1 MIGLPYFPIIGASGN
16 ESMFV
21 VKSTKRIG
29 MIAYRV
35 NENQRVLSEPNLD
48 FERLKSFPVST
59 TINLFIKSQAKYC
72 PHREPDFFFPRYLG

>member
-16 ESMFV
+16 ESMLV
-21 VKSTKRIG
+21 VKSTKRIGMG

-48 FERLKSFPVST
+48 FEKG
-59 TINLFIKSQAKYC
+59 
-72 PHREPDFFFPRYLG
+72 FFPS

>member
-16 ESMFV
+16 ESMLV

-35 NENQRVLSEPNLD
+35 NENQRVLSEPHSGFQLA
-48 FERLKSFPVST
+48 
-59 TINLFIKSQAKYC
+59 QQ
-72 PHREPDFFFPRYLG
+72 

>member
-48 FERLKSFPVST
+48 FEKVKVFSS
-59 TINLFIKSQAKYC
+59 
-72 PHREPDFFFPRYLG
+72 